1 MLLLLLRLLGMERVI
16 ERIVREVLV
25 MRIRFVVV
33 IMMANGNW

>member
-1 MLLLLLRLLGMERVI
+1 VLLLLLRLLGMERVI